1 MQVQTVVRLISVKQ
15 GKNKNWLE
23 FECFIGK
30 FDGSRIF
37 YIEFMGTDLSTNASL
52 LDDQK
57 EDLRLKLCDD
67 FGYAPYD
74 LQKAKEVLGDGKCYK
89 ITDF

>member
-1 MQVQTVVRLISVKQ
+1 MNVHITEVKQ
-15 GKNKNWLE
+15 GTTPNRLV
-23 FECFIGK
+23 FDCLIGK

-37 YIEFMGTDLSTNASL
+37 YIEFMGTDLNPTAPL
-52 LDDQK
+52 LDNSK

>member
-1 MQVQTVVRLISVKQ
+1 MNVHITEVKQ
-15 GKNKNWLE
+15 GKSKNILE

-52 LDDQK
+52 LDNQR
-57 EDLRLKLCDD
+57 EELRLKLCED
-67 FGYAPYD
+67 FGMAPYD
-74 LQKAKEVLGDGKCYK
+74 LQKAKEVLGDSKCYK